1 MPCSTDAQSLPA
13 DTSVGGRAIPFAI
26 AVLVVGCLFWTAQE
40 KPLPALPWA
49 AAFLFLAVEQDVRRL
64 RIPNWLTFPSLL
76 GAIALAAVTGGWEG
90 AYASLAGAGFAFAL
104 LFVPFACR
112 WLGAGDVKASMV
124 LGALWGTELFLPVC
138 WWMVVM
144 GGLIAIGLVALRGGL
159 LDLVSRWF
167 RSLQITVITRQLTY
181 CAPEATSAAGGGLP
195 FAVAMGLG
203 AVAFQIWGTPWL

>member
-1 MPCSTDAQSLPA
+1 MVCSTDARNLPA
-13 DTSVGGRAIPFAI
+13 DRSAGGRAVPFAI
-26 AVLVVGCLFWTAQE
+26 AVLVVGCLFWTSQE

-49 AAFLFLAVEQDVRRL
+49 AAFLFLAVEQDVRRM

-76 GAIALAAVTGGWEG
+76 GAISLAAVTAGWEG
-90 AYASLAGAGFAFAL
+90 AGASVAGAGFAFAL
-104 LFVPFACR
+104 LFIPFACR

-144 GGLIAIGLVALRGGL
+144 GGLIAIGLVVLRGGL
-159 LDLVSRWF
+159 QDLVSRWF
-167 RSLQITVITRQLTY
+167 RSLQITVITRQPTY

-203 AVAFQIWGTPWL
+203 AGGYQVWGMPWF